1 MVIPAN
7 QGGIRLNLVQ
17 LLEKSVR
24 LHGDKECLR
33 YKRGG
38 QYVSMSYG
46 EFWRS
51 VLNFAAGMRQ
61 LGVQPGDKIGILSTN
76 CPEWAIADYA
86 ALAVGAV
93 VVPVYPTLPEDQVLY
108 ILNNADVFMCV
119 VEDFEQYQKIASRCP
134 EQLKH
139 IAVIRSESM
148 SENHLSPPWF
158 PFTDLLELGQEA
170 DVLLRVPAEVP
181 VDGLATI
188 VHTSGTSGN
197 PKGVM
202 LTHRNIV
209 SNVLASLE
217 VAPVYATDVSLS
229 YLPLSHIFE
238 RTVGQFAAL
247 TSGACIA
254 YAESLETIQQNLLEV
269 RPTVLVTVPRLL
281 EKVYGRVMENVTG
294 APGPLRRL
302 LHLGLQGRGVGL
314 AYRLVDRLVYR
325 KIRQGLGGRIRVVVS
340 GGAALSR
347 EVAQFFL
354 NAGIPVLE
362 GYGMTESS
370 PVICVNP
377 PSDIRPG
384 TVGRPIRGVSI
395 SLADD
400 GELLVRGPNVMRGY
414 YKDEEASQEALQDGW
429 LHTGDVAEL
438 VDGYVRIVDRK
449 KHILVLATGKNVAP
463 APIES
468 AITMSSY
475 VSAAILLG
483 DGRQYVTCL
492 ISPNLVELR
501 PIAERLNLSEDPR
514 EWVQHPEIRAL
525 FAREVQ
531 ARIASFAPFE
541 RPKRAAL
548 IAEELSIESG
558 GLTPTLKVRSK
569 IVMER
574 YGAVVEAMYN
584 GTDYIPL
591 VEGDQGT
598 DTHLPESTSA
608 THIPVAASSR
618 SRRRKLYALGA
629 AAAVLL
635 CGALAFGMPHLPK
648 NLDVLGMVKGIQ
660 HTNDQIGTENQK
672 IVGDLKHVNQ
682 LASNTPSMAQQ
693 LKGLNRGVGTDKS
706 MLTTLSGLSQQ
717 EIDLS
722 QQFYS
727 LAKRLKSDMSSIDQ
741 SAREQNSSLQ
751 AMTRSAASVSKT
763 LSRIAEVNQSTS
775 KQLGTADGKA
785 RRIADEMP

>member
-1 MVIPAN
+1 
-7 QGGIRLNLVQ
+7 
-17 LLEKSVR
+17 
-24 LHGDKECLR
+24 
-33 YKRGG
+33 
-38 QYVSMSYG
+38 
-46 EFWRS
+46 
-51 VLNFAAGMRQ
+51 MRQ

-76 CPEWAIADYA
+76 CPEWAVADYA

-93 VVPVYPTLPEDQVLY
+93 VVPVYPTLPANQVHY
-108 ILNNADVFMCV
+108 ILTNADASMCV
-119 VEDFEQYQKIASRCP
+119 VENFEQYHKIAIHCP

-148 SENHLSPPWF
+148 SDDNLSPPWF
-158 PFTDLLELGQEA
+158 HFADLLELGKEA
-170 DVLLRVPAEVP
+170 DVLFRVPAEVP
-181 VDGLATI
+181 GDELATI

-247 TSGACIA
+247 SSGACIA
-254 YAESLETIQQNLLEV
+254 YAESIETIQQNLLEV

-281 EKVYGRVMENVTG
+281 EKVYGRVMENVNG
-294 APGPLRRL
+294 APKPLRKL
-302 LHLGLQGRGVGL
+302 LHIGMHGRRVGL

-340 GGAALSR
+340 GGSALSR

-354 NAGIPVLE
+354 NAGVPVLE

-384 TVGRPIRGVSI
+384 TVGRPISGVSI

-400 GELLVRGPNVMRGY
+400 GELLVSGPNVMRGY
-414 YKDEEASQEALQDGW
+414 YKDEGATEEALQDGW
-429 LHTGDVAEL
+429 LHTGDIAEL

-449 KHILVLATGKNVAP
+449 KHILVLANGKNVAP

-468 AITMSSY
+468 AIAMSPC
-475 VSAAILLG
+475 VSSAILLG
-483 DGRQYVTCL
+483 DGRPYVTCL
-492 ISPNLVELR
+492 ISPNLAELR
-501 PIAERLNLSEDPR
+501 SAAERLQLSDDSR
-514 EWVQHPEIRAL
+514 EWVQHPEVRAL
-525 FAREVQ
+525 FAREVR
-531 ARIASFAPFE
+531 ARISSFAPFE
-541 RPKRAAL
+541 QPKRAAL

-584 GTDYIPL
+584 GIDFIPL
-591 VEGDQGT
+591 DDGDHGT
-598 DTHLPESTSA
+598 DTKFPEAASA
-608 THIPVAASSR
+608 AHSPAAASSR
-618 SRRRKLYALGA
+618 GRRRMLFALGA
-629 AAAVLL
+629 AAVLLL
-635 CGALAFGMPHLPK
+635 CGVLAFGMPHLPK

-660 HTNDQIGTENQK
+660 NTNDQIGTVNHK

-682 LASNTPSMAQQ
+682 LASNTPSMAEQ
-693 LKGLNRGVGTDKS
+693 LKVLNRGVGADKS
-706 MLTTLSGLSQQ
+706 MLSTLSVLSQK

-722 QQFYS
+722 EQFYS

-751 AMTRSAASVSKT
+751 AMNRSAAAVSQT
-763 LSRIAEVNQSTS
+763 LSRIVKVNQTTA
-775 KQLGTADGKA
+775 KQLSTADGKA